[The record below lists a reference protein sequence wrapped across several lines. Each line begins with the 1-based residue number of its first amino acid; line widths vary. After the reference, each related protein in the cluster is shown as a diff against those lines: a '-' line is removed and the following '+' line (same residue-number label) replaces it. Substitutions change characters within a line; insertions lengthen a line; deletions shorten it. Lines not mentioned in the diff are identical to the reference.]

1 MNKKLLV
8 LMAMGLFAAMLA
20 SAAAGFAK
28 DGRDNAVSAQAA
40 ASVQQT
46 SLAILKLK
54 LKLRRPPPPQVP
66 SAARLR

>member
-20 SAAAGFAK
+20 TAVTGFAAE
-28 DGRDNAVSAQAA
+28 RDRNAASAQAA

-54 LKLRRPPPPQVP
+54 LRRRMPVNYGVKLR
-66 SAARLR
+66 

>member
-54 LKLRRPPPPQVP
+54 LRRRPPPQVP
-66 SAARLR
+66 SPARLR